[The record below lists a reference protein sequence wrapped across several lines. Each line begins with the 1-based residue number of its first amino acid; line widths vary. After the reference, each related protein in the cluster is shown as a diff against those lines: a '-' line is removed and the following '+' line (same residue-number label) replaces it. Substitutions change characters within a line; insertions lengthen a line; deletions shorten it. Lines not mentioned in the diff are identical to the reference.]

1 MFEMRM
7 TVVVVVVP
15 AIYSYAIFG
24 DKNYSSAQIIHIIP
38 FGVDVKMLTDAYLC
52 LLMLSVIFI
61 SRSLSIFIL
70 STKHFY
76 AYKND

>member
-1 MFEMRM
+1 M
-7 TVVVVVVP
+7 TH
-15 AIYSYAIFG
+15 ALQSFAEHSHLFLDIIF
-24 DKNYSSAQIIHIIP
+24 IW
-38 FGVDVKMLTDAYLC
+38 VDVKMLTDAYLC